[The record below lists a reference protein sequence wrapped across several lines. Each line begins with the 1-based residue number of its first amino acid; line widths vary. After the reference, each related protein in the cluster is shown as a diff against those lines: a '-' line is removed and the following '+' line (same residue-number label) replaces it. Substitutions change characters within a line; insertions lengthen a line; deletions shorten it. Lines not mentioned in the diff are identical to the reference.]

1 MKIDLNFT
9 GALTTHSIGG
19 AEIEEVH
26 SQNTQKCSEFIRQK
40 ISEHPFLKP
49 LAIVLKKYLAL
60 KNLNSPFQGTMSS
73 YGLVLMIL
81 AILKD
86 MGKSFRNFEVPGQL
100 FEKHLGRA
108 FIHFLAVY
116 GEQFSTQYQT
126 IDEHSDFIEVQ
137 NSGNSLPFMTS
148 TGSFGL

>member
-1 MKIDLNFT
+1 
-9 GALTTHSIGG
+9 
-19 AEIEEVH
+19 
-26 SQNTQKCSEFIRQK
+26 
-40 ISEHPFLKP
+40 
-49 LAIVLKKYLAL
+49 
-60 KNLNSPFQGTMSS
+60 MSS
-73 YGLVLMIL
+73 YGLVLMII

-137 NSGNSLPFMTS
+137 NSGSSLPFMTS